1 MIAVEL
7 APVPPSSPVSTPKS
21 EPVDAE
27 QQLAPVRDSFF
38 YFETVVFL
46 VSRTNLPS
54 LQSTGNT
61 SNVKGVVGRKHPL
74 QGSSIRTRE
83 R

>member
-7 APVPPSSPVSTPKS
+7 APVPPSSPVSTPKP

-46 VSRTNLPS
+46 VSRTILLS
-54 LQSTGNT
+54 LESTGNT
-61 SNVKGVVGRKHPL
+61 SDMRTVVGRKHSL
-74 QGSSIRTRE
+74 QSSSIWT
-83 R
+83 